1 MRKRDL
7 EKFRPRLF
15 EMRAELIHEV
25 QRIEEAIQEDLQ
37 TPGDIS
43 HLPTHNADSDA
54 EGIDAQIA
62 LAQNEEGIL
71 EAVEEALE
79 RFEAGTFGQC
89 EQCHQ
94 PISDERLEAI
104 PYSPYCIQCAQ
115 QLEQR
120 T

>member
-7 EKFRPRLF
+7 EKFKSRLF
-15 EMRAELIHEV
+15 EMRAQLIHEV
-25 QRIEEAIQEDLQ
+25 QQIEEAIQDDVQ
-37 TPGDIS
+37 SPGDIS
-43 HLPTHNADSDA
+43 HLPTHNADFDA

-71 EAVEEALE
+71 EAVEGALE
-79 RFEAGTFGQC
+79 RIEAGSFGEC
-89 EQCHQ
+89 ERCHRE
-94 PISDERLEAI
+94 ISDERLEAI

-120 T
+120 P